1 MKKKTIRILAVAVA
15 AALLLGGAVLLFKD
29 DAAQKMS
36 DSKMEEFQPNPS
48 VLTVLDEFSIQ
59 TETTDGTQTT
69 EATAETLVETNS
81 DTSTTESVPFVTSE
95 NLPAEVMQELTAQAE
110 ELNNTYPDAIG
121 WIYIPDTN
129 INYPIM
135 QGEDNDFYLTHG
147 TDGRSL
153 KCGCI
158 ELDFRCEN
166 RFQNNF
172 NILYG
177 HNMKNGSMFANVCR
191 FKEKSYYDSHPYG
204 WVYTADSVYRLDFFS
219 VAVTDWYDE
228 IYNGYREV
236 SEWIPRLKEIS
247 RIYEN
252 VELTEQDRLVLL
264 STCSYEFDNART
276 VLTGRLVEMES
287 DMNE

>member
-1 MKKKTIRILAVAVA
+1 MKKKTIGILAVASA
-15 AALLLGGAVLLFKD
+15 AALLFGGVYLLTKD
-29 DAAQKMS
+29 DTAQKNA
-36 DSKMEEFQPNPS
+36 EEELQPFMPS
-48 VLTVLDEFSIQ
+48 LVAQGALDYSEEDLNAEETTVTTTTGIEAGFTVETVNTEVTTATQTVLAVDVIEELKEQ
-59 TETTDGTQTT
+59 
-69 EATAETLVETNS
+69 A
-81 DTSTTESVPFVTSE
+81 
-95 NLPAEVMQELTAQAE
+95 QELQE
-110 ELNNTYPDAIG
+110 SYPDAIG
-121 WIYIPDTN
+121 WIYVPDTN

-219 VAVTDWYDE
+219 VAVTDWHDE

-252 VELTEQDRLVLL
+252 MELTEQDRLVLL

-276 VLTGRLVEMES
+276 VLTGRLVEMEG
-287 DMNE
+287 DVNE

>member
-1 MKKKTIRILAVAVA
+1 MKNKTIRILAVASA
-15 AALLLGGAVLLFKD
+15 AALLLGGTYLLTRD
-29 DAAQKMS
+29 DIAQRKA
-36 DSKMEEFQPNPS
+36 ENELTFFEPS
-48 VLTVLDEFSIQ
+48 VAVQNMLDYATIESVIN
-59 TETTDGTQTT
+59 TETSTSEITLTEDTT
-69 EATAETLVETNS
+69 TAETPETILNPQVNVLS
-81 DTSTTESVPFVTSE
+81 P
-95 NLPAEVMQELTAQAE
+95 EVCEELMKQAQELQE
-110 ELNNTYPDAIG
+110 SYPDAIG
-121 WIYIPDTN
+121 WIYISDTN

-135 QGEDNDFYLTHG
+135 QGEDNDFYLTHSA
-147 TDGRSL
+147 DGRSL

-158 ELDFRCEN
+158 ELDYRCEN

-191 FKEKSYYDSHPYG
+191 FKDKSYYDNHPYG

-228 IYNGYREV
+228 IYNGFR
-236 SEWIPRLKEIS
+236 SLDEWTPHLKEIS

-252 VELTEQDRLVLL
+252 VELTEQDRLVSL

-276 VLTGRLVEMES
+276 VLTGKLVEMEV
-287 DMNE
+287 DLNE

>member
-1 MKKKTIRILAVAVA
+1 MKKKTIGILAVASA
-15 AALLLGGAVLLFKD
+15 AALLLGGAYLLTKD
-29 DAAQKMS
+29 DIAQKVAES
-36 DSKMEEFQPNPS
+36 DLVPYMPSLVAQGALDYSEEDLNAEETTVTTTAGIEAGFTVETVNTEVTTATQ
-48 VLTVLDEFSIQ
+48 TVLADDVIEELKEQ
-59 TETTDGTQTT
+59 
-69 EATAETLVETNS
+69 A
-81 DTSTTESVPFVTSE
+81 
-95 NLPAEVMQELTAQAE
+95 QELQE
-110 ELNNTYPDAIG
+110 SYPDAIG
-121 WIYIPDTN
+121 WIYVPDTN

-147 TDGRSL
+147 TDGHSL

-219 VAVTDWYDE
+219 VAVTDWHDE
-228 IYNGYREV
+228 IYNGFR
-236 SEWIPRLKEIS
+236 SLDEWTPHLKEIS
-247 RIYEN
+247 RIYEE
-252 VELTEQDRLVLL
+252 VGLTEQDRLVLL

-276 VLTGRLVEMES
+276 VLTGRLVEMEG

>member
-1 MKKKTIRILAVAVA
+1 MKKKTIRILAVASA
-15 AALLLGGAVLLFKD
+15 AALLLGGAYLLTKD
-29 DAAQKMS
+29 DIAQKIAENDLTPFM
-36 DSKMEEFQPNPS
+36 PS
-48 VLTVLDEFSIQ
+48 VIMQDALAYTP
-59 TETTDGTQTT
+59 
-69 EATAETLVETNS
+69 
-81 DTSTTESVPFVTSE
+81 TESVVTTDSATFETIIEETTNSGTLETVASVQE
-95 NLPAEVMQELTAQAE
+95 NVLSPEICEELMEQAQELQE
-110 ELNNTYPDAIG
+110 TYPDAIG
-121 WIYIPDTN
+121 WIYVPDTS

-191 FKEKSYYDSHPYG
+191 FKDKSYYDSHPYG

-219 VAVTDWYDE
+219 VAVTDWHDE
-228 IYNGYREV
+228 IYNGFR
-236 SEWIPRLKEIS
+236 SLDEWTPHLKEIS
-247 RIYEN
+247 RIYED

-264 STCSYEFDNART
+264 STCSYEFKNART
-276 VLTGRLVEMES
+276 VLTGRLVEMEG
-287 DMNE
+287 DVNE

>member
-1 MKKKTIRILAVAVA
+1 MKKKIIRILAVASA
-15 AALLLGGAVLLFKD
+15 AALLLGGVYLLTKD
-29 DAAQKMS
+29 DIAQKNAEGDLATFM
-36 DSKMEEFQPNPS
+36 PS
-48 VLTVLDEFSIQ
+48 VIVQDALSY
-59 TETTDGTQTT
+59 
-69 EATAETLVETNS
+69 AP
-81 DTSTTESVPFVTSE
+81 TESVTTTTGTSTSE
-95 NLPAEVMQELTAQAE
+95 TTSEEGTTSSTTSETVPSMQENVLSPEICE
-110 ELNNTYPDAIG
+110 ELMEQAQELQEIYPDAIG
-121 WIYIPDTN
+121 WIYIPDTS

-191 FKEKSYYDSHPYG
+191 FKEQAYYDSHLYG
-204 WVYTADSVYRLDFFS
+204 WVYTSDAVYRLDFFS
-219 VAVTDWYDE
+219 VAVTDWHDE
-228 IYNGYREV
+228 IYNGFR
-236 SEWIPRLKEIS
+236 SLDEWTPYLKEIS
-247 RIYEN
+247 RIYEE

-264 STCSYEFDNART
+264 STCSYEFKNART

-287 DMNE
+287 DVNE

>member
-1 MKKKTIRILAVAVA
+1 MKKKTIRIMAVASA
-15 AALLLGGAVLLFKD
+15 AVLLFGGAYLLTRD
-29 DAAQKMS
+29 DIAQKIAENDLTPYM
-36 DSKMEEFQPNPS
+36 PS
-48 VLTVLDEFSIQ
+48 VLTQEALGYSEEDLPSENTIV
-59 TETTDGTQTT
+59 TTATT
-69 EATAETLVETNS
+69 SGIDAGFTVETVN
-81 DTSTTESVPFVTSE
+81 TEVTTATHTVLSKDVIKDLKDQAKE
-95 NLPAEVMQELTAQAE
+95 LQE
-110 ELNNTYPDAIG
+110 TYPDAIG
-121 WIYIPDTN
+121 WIYIPNTN

-147 TDGRSL
+147 IDRRSL

-158 ELDFRCEN
+158 ELDYRCEN

-191 FKEKSYYDSHPYG
+191 FKERSYYDSHPYG
-204 WVYTADSVYRLDFFS
+204 WVYTSDSVYRLDFFS

-247 RIYEN
+247 RIYED

-264 STCSYEFDNART
+264 STCSYEFKNART

-287 DMNE
+287 DVNE

>member
-1 MKKKTIRILAVAVA
+1 MEQ
-15 AALLLGGAVLLFKD
+15 
-29 DAAQKMS
+29 AQ
-36 DSKMEEFQPNPS
+36 E
-48 VLTVLDEFSIQ
+48 
-59 TETTDGTQTT
+59 
-69 EATAETLVETNS
+69 
-81 DTSTTESVPFVTSE
+81 
-95 NLPAEVMQELTAQAE
+95 MQE
-110 ELNNTYPDAIG
+110 TYPDAIG

-135 QGEDNDFYLTHG
+135 QGKDNDFYLTHG

-191 FKEKSYYDSHPYG
+191 FKERSYYDNHPYG
-204 WVYTADSVYRLDFFS
+204 WVFTSDAVYRLDFFS
-219 VAVTDWYDE
+219 VAVTDWHDE

-252 VELTEQDRLVLL
+252 MELTEQDRLVLL

-276 VLTGRLVEMES
+276 VLTGRLVEMEG
-287 DMNE
+287 DVNE

>member
-1 MKKKTIRILAVAVA
+1 MKKKTICILAVASA
-15 AALLLGGAVLLFKD
+15 AALLFGGVYLLTKD
-29 DAAQKMS
+29 DIAQRKAENELTS
-36 DSKMEEFQPNPS
+36 FEPS
-48 VLTVLDEFSIQ
+48 VAIQNALDYTVSDTTTD
-59 TETTDGTQTT
+59 TETSIRNTSELTLTEDTT
-69 EATAETLVETNS
+69 TAEISETILNPQVNVLS
-81 DTSTTESVPFVTSE
+81 P
-95 NLPAEVMQELTAQAE
+95 EVCEELMKQAQELQE
-110 ELNNTYPDAIG
+110 TYPDAIG

-135 QGEDNDFYLTHG
+135 QGEDNDFYLTHSAG
-147 TDGRSL
+147 GRSL
-153 KCGCI
+153 KSGCI
-158 ELDFRCEN
+158 ELDYRCEN

-191 FKEKSYYDSHPYG
+191 FKDKSYYDRHPYG
-204 WVYTADSVYRLDFFS
+204 WVYTSDAVYRLDFFS
-219 VAVTDWYDE
+219 VAVTDWHDE

-247 RIYEN
+247 RIYADA
-252 VELTEQDRLVLL
+252 ELTEQDRLVLL

-276 VLTGRLVEMES
+276 VLTGKLVEMEG

>member
-1 MKKKTIRILAVAVA
+1 MKKKTIGILAVASA
-15 AALLLGGAVLLFKD
+15 AALLFGGVYLLSKD
-29 DAAQKMS
+29 DIAQKVAES
-36 DSKMEEFQPNPS
+36 DLVPYMPSLVAQGALDYSEEDLNAEETTVTTTTGIEAGFTVETVNTEVTTAMQ
-48 VLTVLDEFSIQ
+48 TVLADDVIEELKEQ
-59 TETTDGTQTT
+59 
-69 EATAETLVETNS
+69 A
-81 DTSTTESVPFVTSE
+81 
-95 NLPAEVMQELTAQAE
+95 QELQE
-110 ELNNTYPDAIG
+110 SYPDAIG
-121 WIYIPDTN
+121 WIYVPDTN

-204 WVYTADSVYRLDFFS
+204 WVYTSDAVYRLDFFS
-219 VAVTDWYDE
+219 VAVTDWHDE

-252 VELTEQDRLVLL
+252 MELTEQDRLVLL

-276 VLTGRLVEMES
+276 VLTGRLVEMEG
-287 DMNE
+287 DVNE

>member
-1 MKKKTIRILAVAVA
+1 MKKKTIRILAVASA
-15 AALLLGGAVLLFKD
+15 AALLLGGAYLLTKD
-29 DAAQKMS
+29 DIAQKIAENDLTPFM
-36 DSKMEEFQPNPS
+36 PS
-48 VLTVLDEFSIQ
+48 VIMQDALAYTP
-59 TETTDGTQTT
+59 
-69 EATAETLVETNS
+69 
-81 DTSTTESVPFVTSE
+81 TESVVTTDSATFETIIEETTNSGTLETVASVQE
-95 NLPAEVMQELTAQAE
+95 NVLSPEICEELMEQAQELQE
-110 ELNNTYPDAIG
+110 TYPDAIG
-121 WIYIPDTN
+121 WIYVPDTS

-191 FKEKSYYDSHPYG
+191 FKDKSYYDSHPYG

-219 VAVTDWYDE
+219 VAVTDWHDE
-228 IYNGYREV
+228 IYNGFR
-236 SEWIPRLKEIS
+236 SLDEWTPHLKEIS
-247 RIYEN
+247 RIYEE

-276 VLTGRLVEMES
+276 VLIGRLVEMES
-287 DMNE
+287 DMNA

>member
-15 AALLLGGAVLLFKD
+15 AALLFGGVYLLTKD
-29 DAAQKMS
+29 DIAQKKAEGDLAPFM
-36 DSKMEEFQPNPS
+36 PS
-48 VLTVLDEFSIQ
+48 VIMQDALAYAPAESVTTTTGTS
-59 TETTDGTQTT
+59 TSETTSEEGTTSSIIS
-69 EATAETLVETNS
+69 ETVP
-81 DTSTTESVPFVTSE
+81 SVQE
-95 NLPAEVMQELTAQAE
+95 NVLSPKICEELKEQAQELQE
-110 ELNNTYPDAIG
+110 SYPDAIG
-121 WIYIPDTN
+121 WIYVSDTN

-135 QGEDNDFYLTHG
+135 QGKDNDFYLTHG

-191 FKEKSYYDSHPYG
+191 FKDKSYYDSHPYG
-204 WVYTADSVYRLDFFS
+204 WVYTADSVFRLDFFS
-219 VAVTDWYDE
+219 VAVTDWHDE
-228 IYNGYREV
+228 IYNGFR
-236 SEWIPRLKEIS
+236 SLDEWTPHLKEIS
-247 RIYEN
+247 RIYEE
-252 VELTEQDRLVLL
+252 VELTDQDRLVLL

-287 DMNE
+287 DMNA

>member
-15 AALLLGGAVLLFKD
+15 AALLFGGVYLLTKD
-29 DAAQKMS
+29 DIAQKNA
-36 DSKMEEFQPNPS
+36 EEEQQPFMPS
-48 VLTVLDEFSIQ
+48 VEVQNALDYSEEDLN
-59 TETTDGTQTT
+59 TEETTVTTTTTAGIEAGFAVETVNPETSVATQTT
-69 EATAETLVETNS
+69 
-81 DTSTTESVPFVTSE
+81 
-95 NLPAEVMQELTAQAE
+95 LPREVME
-110 ELNNTYPDAIG
+110 ELMEQAQEMQETYPDAIG
-121 WIYIPDTN
+121 WIYVPDTS

-252 VELTEQDRLVLL
+252 MELTEQDRLVLL

>member
-15 AALLLGGAVLLFKD
+15 AALLFGGVYLLTKD
-29 DAAQKMS
+29 DIAQKKAEGDLAPYM
-36 DSKMEEFQPNPS
+36 PS
-48 VLTVLDEFSIQ
+48 VIMQDAL
-59 TETTDGTQTT
+59 
-69 EATAETLVETNS
+69 AYAP
-81 DTSTTESVPFVTSE
+81 TESVTTTTGTSTSE
-95 NLPAEVMQELTAQAE
+95 TTSEEGTTSSTTSETVPSVQENILSPEICEELKEQAQELQE
-110 ELNNTYPDAIG
+110 TYPDAIG
-121 WIYIPDTN
+121 WIYVPNTN

-158 ELDFRCEN
+158 ELDYRCES

-191 FKEKSYYDSHPYG
+191 FKDKSYYDSHPYG

-276 VLTGRLVEMES
+276 VLAGKLVEMEG
-287 DMNE
+287 DVNE

>member
-15 AALLLGGAVLLFKD
+15 AALLFGGVYLLTKD
-29 DAAQKMS
+29 DIAQKNA
-36 DSKMEEFQPNPS
+36 EEELQPFMPS
-48 VLTVLDEFSIQ
+48 VEVQNAMDYSEEDLNTEETTVTTTTTAGIEAGFTVETVNTEVTTATQTVLSKDVIEDLKDQ
-59 TETTDGTQTT
+59 AKE
-69 EATAETLVETNS
+69 L
-81 DTSTTESVPFVTSE
+81 
-95 NLPAEVMQELTAQAE
+95 QE
-110 ELNNTYPDAIG
+110 TYPDAIG
-121 WIYIPDTN
+121 WIYIPNTN

-247 RIYEN
+247 RIYEE

-287 DMNE
+287 DMNA

>member
-1 MKKKTIRILAVAVA
+1 MKKKTIRILAVASV
-15 AALLLGGAVLLFKD
+15 AALLLGGAYLLTRD
-29 DAAQKMS
+29 DIAQKIAENDLTPYM
-36 DSKMEEFQPNPS
+36 PS
-48 VLTVLDEFSIQ
+48 VLTQEAFGYSEEGLSSENTTVTTAKTSGIEAGFTVETVN
-59 TETTDGTQTT
+59 TEVTTATQTVLSKDVIEDLKDQAKELQ
-69 EATAETLVETNS
+69 EA
-81 DTSTTESVPFVTSE
+81 
-95 NLPAEVMQELTAQAE
+95 
-110 ELNNTYPDAIG
+110 YPDAIG
-121 WIYIPDTN
+121 WIYIPNTN

-158 ELDFRCEN
+158 ELDYRCES

-191 FKEKSYYDSHPYG
+191 FKDKSYYDSHPYG
-204 WVYTADSVYRLDFFS
+204 WVYTADSVFRLDFFS

-228 IYNGYREV
+228 IYNGFR
-236 SEWIPRLKEIS
+236 SLDEWTPHLKEIS
-247 RIYEN
+247 RIYEE
-252 VELTEQDRLVLL
+252 VEMTEQDRLVLL
-264 STCSYEFDNART
+264 STCSYEFKNART

-287 DMNE
+287 DMNA

>member
-1 MKKKTIRILAVAVA
+1 MKKKTIGILAVASA
-15 AALLLGGAVLLFKD
+15 ATLLLGGAYLLTKD
-29 DAAQKMS
+29 DIAQKNA
-36 DSKMEEFQPNPS
+36 EEELQPFMPS
-48 VLTVLDEFSIQ
+48 AEVQNALDYSEEDLN
-59 TETTDGTQTT
+59 TEETTVTTTTTAGIEAGFAVETVNPETSVATQTT
-69 EATAETLVETNS
+69 
-81 DTSTTESVPFVTSE
+81 
-95 NLPAEVMQELTAQAE
+95 LPREVME
-110 ELNNTYPDAIG
+110 ELMEQAQEMQETYPDAIG
-121 WIYIPDTN
+121 WIYVPDTN

-135 QGEDNDFYLTHG
+135 QGKDNDFYLTHG

-219 VAVTDWYDE
+219 VAVTDWHDE

-252 VELTEQDRLVLL
+252 MELTEQDRLVLL

-276 VLTGRLVEMES
+276 VLAGKLVEMEG
-287 DMNE
+287 DVNE

>member
-1 MKKKTIRILAVAVA
+1 MKKKTIRILAVASA
-15 AALLLGGAVLLFKD
+15 AALLLGGAYLLTKD
-29 DAAQKMS
+29 DIAQKIAENDLAQFEPS
-36 DSKMEEFQPNPS
+36 ASVQNALDYAPSESVTTTDTSVSETTSEEGTTTS
-48 VLTVLDEFSIQ
+48 ETSETVPSIQ
-59 TETTDGTQTT
+59 
-69 EATAETLVETNS
+69 
-81 DTSTTESVPFVTSE
+81 E
-95 NLPAEVMQELTAQAE
+95 NVLSPEICEELMEQAQELQE
-110 ELNNTYPDAIG
+110 SYPDAIG
-121 WIYIPDTN
+121 WIYIPDTS

-158 ELDFRCEN
+158 ELDYRCEN

-191 FKEKSYYDSHPYG
+191 FKEKDYYDSHPYG

-219 VAVTDWYDE
+219 VAVTDWHDE
-228 IYNGYREV
+228 IYNGFR
-236 SEWIPRLKEIS
+236 SLDEWTPHLKGIS
-247 RIYEN
+247 RIYED

-264 STCSYEFDNART
+264 STCSYEFKNART

-287 DMNE
+287 DVNA

>member
-1 MKKKTIRILAVAVA
+1 MKKKAIGILAVASA
-15 AALLLGGAVLLFKD
+15 AALLLGGAYLLTKD
-29 DAAQKMS
+29 DIAQKIAEKDLTPYM
-36 DSKMEEFQPNPS
+36 PS
-48 VLTVLDEFSIQ
+48 LVAQGALDYSEDNLITEGTLITTTADIEAGFTVETVNTEVITTTQTVLTKDVIEELKGQAQE
-59 TETTDGTQTT
+59 
-69 EATAETLVETNS
+69 
-81 DTSTTESVPFVTSE
+81 
-95 NLPAEVMQELTAQAE
+95 MQE
-110 ELNNTYPDAIG
+110 TYPDAIG
-121 WIYIPDTN
+121 WIYIPNTN

-158 ELDFRCEN
+158 ELDFRCES

-204 WVYTADSVYRLDFFS
+204 WVYTPDAVYRLDFFS

-228 IYNGYREV
+228 IYNGFR
-236 SEWIPRLKEIS
+236 SLDEWTPHLKEIS

-252 VELTEQDRLVLL
+252 VGLTEQDRLVLL

-276 VLTGRLVEMES
+276 VLTCRLVEMEG
-287 DMNE
+287 DINE

>member
-1 MKKKTIRILAVAVA
+1 MKKKLIGILAVASA
-15 AALLLGGAVLLFKD
+15 AALLLGGAYLLTKD
-29 DAAQKMS
+29 DIAQKNA
-36 DSKMEEFQPNPS
+36 EEELQPFMPS
-48 VLTVLDEFSIQ
+48 AEVQNALDYSEEDLNTEETTVTTTTTAGIEAGFTVETVNTEVTTATQTVLADDVIEGLKEQ
-59 TETTDGTQTT
+59 
-69 EATAETLVETNS
+69 A
-81 DTSTTESVPFVTSE
+81 
-95 NLPAEVMQELTAQAE
+95 QELQE
-110 ELNNTYPDAIG
+110 TYPDAIG

-177 HNMKNGSMFANVCR
+177 HNMKNGIMFANVCR
-191 FKEKSYYDSHPYG
+191 FKERSYYDSHPYG
-204 WVYTADSVYRLDFFS
+204 WVYTSDAVYRLDFFS
-219 VAVTDWYDE
+219 VAVTDWHDE
-228 IYNGYREV
+228 IYNGFR
-236 SEWIPRLKEIS
+236 SLDEWTPHLKEIS
-247 RIYEN
+247 RIYEE
-252 VELTEQDRLVLL
+252 VELTEQDKLVLL

-276 VLTGRLVEMES
+276 VLTGKLVEMES
-287 DMNE
+287 DVNE

>member
-1 MKKKTIRILAVAVA
+1 MKKKTIRILAVASA
-15 AALLLGGAVLLFKD
+15 AALLLGGAYLLTRD
-29 DAAQKMS
+29 DIVQKIAENDLTPYMPSLVAQGALDYS
-36 DSKMEEFQPNPS
+36 EDDLTAEEVTSATTTTAGIEAGF
-48 VLTVLDEFSIQ
+48 TVETVH
-59 TETTDGTQTT
+59 TEVTTTTQTFLSKDVI
-69 EATAETLVETNS
+69 EELKEQA
-81 DTSTTESVPFVTSE
+81 
-95 NLPAEVMQELTAQAE
+95 QELQE
-110 ELNNTYPDAIG
+110 TYPDAIG
-121 WIYIPDTN
+121 WIYVPNTN

-158 ELDFRCEN
+158 ELDYRCES

-191 FKEKSYYDSHPYG
+191 FKDKSYYDSHPYG

-252 VELTEQDRLVLL
+252 VKLTEQDRLVLL
-264 STCSYEFDNART
+264 STCSYEFKNART
-276 VLTGRLVEMES
+276 VLTGRLVEMEG
-287 DMNE
+287 DMNAE

>member
-1 MKKKTIRILAVAVA
+1 MKKKTIRILAVASA
-15 AALLLGGAVLLFKD
+15 AALLFGGVYLLTKD
-29 DAAQKMS
+29 DIAQK
-36 DSKMEEFQPNPS
+36 KAEEDLAPFMPS
-48 VLTVLDEFSIQ
+48 AEVQNALDYSEEDLN
-59 TETTDGTQTT
+59 TEETTVTTTTTAGIEAGFAVETVNPETSVATQTT
-69 EATAETLVETNS
+69 
-81 DTSTTESVPFVTSE
+81 
-95 NLPAEVMQELTAQAE
+95 LPREVME
-110 ELNNTYPDAIG
+110 ELMEQAQEMQETYPDAIG
-121 WIYIPDTN
+121 WIYVPDTN

-177 HNMKNGSMFANVCR
+177 HNMKKGSMFANVCR
-191 FKEKSYYDSHPYG
+191 FKDKSYYDNHPYG

-228 IYNGYREV
+228 IYNGFR
-236 SEWIPRLKEIS
+236 SLDEWTPHLKEIS
-247 RIYEN
+247 RIYEE

>member
-15 AALLLGGAVLLFKD
+15 AALLFGGVYLLTKD
-29 DAAQKMS
+29 DIAQKNA
-36 DSKMEEFQPNPS
+36 EEELQPFMPS
-48 VLTVLDEFSIQ
+48 AEVQNALDYSEEDLNTEETTVTTTTTAGIEAGFAVETVNTEVTTATQTVLADDVIEGLKEQ
-59 TETTDGTQTT
+59 
-69 EATAETLVETNS
+69 A
-81 DTSTTESVPFVTSE
+81 
-95 NLPAEVMQELTAQAE
+95 QELQE
-110 ELNNTYPDAIG
+110 TYPDAIG
-121 WIYIPDTN
+121 WIYIPDTS

-191 FKEKSYYDSHPYG
+191 FKERSYYDSHPYG
-204 WVYTADSVYRLDFFS
+204 WVYTSDAVYRLDFFS
-219 VAVTDWYDE
+219 VAVTDWHDE
-228 IYNGYREV
+228 IYNGFR
-236 SEWIPRLKEIS
+236 SLDEWTPHLKEIS
-247 RIYEN
+247 RIYEE

-276 VLTGRLVEMES
+276 VLTGRLVEMEG

>member
-1 MKKKTIRILAVAVA
+1 MEQ
-15 AALLLGGAVLLFKD
+15 
-29 DAAQKMS
+29 AQ
-36 DSKMEEFQPNPS
+36 E
-48 VLTVLDEFSIQ
+48 
-59 TETTDGTQTT
+59 
-69 EATAETLVETNS
+69 
-81 DTSTTESVPFVTSE
+81 
-95 NLPAEVMQELTAQAE
+95 MQE
-110 ELNNTYPDAIG
+110 TYPDAIG
-121 WIYIPDTN
+121 WIYVPDTN

-204 WVYTADSVYRLDFFS
+204 WVYTADSVYRLDFFY
-219 VAVTDWYDE
+219 VAVTDWHDE

-252 VELTEQDRLVLL
+252 MELTEQDRLVLL

-276 VLTGRLVEMES
+276 VLTGRLVEMEG
-287 DMNE
+287 DVNE